1 MHMNSDPRRRWY
13 RPGPSRSRGFVKLM
27 LARSA
32 GIHVASS
39 LLLASLALS
48 LAPSP
53 AGADPRPLADS
64 TWTDS
69 WKLPNGL
76 RVVTRDIRGATGVA
90 MTVAYGFGSDQDPT
104 SREGWASLLA
114 YVDFLSAEGE
124 YPERTLD
131 ELASSRPLGWRIEV
145 GPRYTRLTEV
155 AKTEQLP
162 GVLHQMALRLRQAAP
177 SAKVLAAA
185 RKAVQAEL
193 AQNYRDNLAN
203 ALHYGVPSVA
213 TADSGAA
220 LRYAGGKGIDGAA
233 LPDVQ
238 AAIRTWYVP
247 ANAVLSLA
255 GNLSGSG
262 IDVRRVIAN
271 EFGSIPA
278 GSPAAFP
285 PAAPMHPA
293 VRIVDRAELARPAGV
308 VAILAPALSDTA
320 HPSFF
325 LHALLAGS
333 SVTRRWGRTEWIP
346 SPFQYSL
353 LDEPELVRFYPPVTP
368 SDVDSSRIREEYR
381 EGLLALSQSTIS
393 FEEYRDLL
401 DSVRW
406 LLGGPLNA
414 NLRRRSRADSG
425 VLAAIST
432 TSAMRALW
440 GSDEFWSSYL
450 ARFSAIDHP
459 AFARWISYFFDP
471 ERQVQL
477 IFVPPFLHKK
487 G

>member
-53 AGADPRPLADS
+53 AGADPRRLADS

-76 RVVTRDIRGATGVA
+76 WVVTRDIRGATGVA

-114 YVDFLSAEGE
+114 YVDFLSAAGE

-220 LRYAGGKGIDGAA
+220 LRYAGGKGVDGAA

-247 ANAVLSLA
+247 AKAVLSLA

-285 PAAPMHPA
+285 PAAAMHPA
-293 VRIVDRAELARPAGV
+293 GSARNIARGCSRCRSPRSRSRSTATCSTACGGSWVDRSTRICGGVPAPTP
-308 VAILAPALSDTA
+308 ACWPRSAPHRRCGRCGAVTSSGRAT
-320 HPSFF
+320 SR
-325 LHALLAGS
+325 GS
-333 SVTRRWGRTEWIP
+333 PR
-346 SPFQYSL
+346 
-353 LDEPELVRFYPPVTP
+353 
-368 SDVDSSRIREEYR
+368 
-381 EGLLALSQSTIS
+381 STT
-393 FEEYRDLL
+393 
-401 DSVRW
+401 
-406 LLGGPLNA
+406 
-414 NLRRRSRADSG
+414 RRSRAGSRTS
-425 VLAAIST
+425 ST
-432 TSAMRALW
+432 PS
-440 GSDEFWSSYL
+440 
-450 ARFSAIDHP
+450 ARFSSFSSRRSCTRRDSAIAPRSSD
-459 AFARWISYFFDP
+459 
-471 ERQVQL
+471 
-477 IFVPPFLHKK
+477 
-487 G
+487 